1 MSAAFLAPFMLN
13 KIASAI
19 IRVFMN
25 QNTKIFYF
33 TGTGN
38 TAILAGLF
46 QKQFEKANIAAEL
59 FPTEEILNSGKLP
72 SLSNCYILLGF
83 PVHAFNAPPNV
94 FDFVHRLPPGM
105 GKKIIL
111 FKNAG
116 DPMKNGAFTWVKKV
130 LRKKGYII
138 SYEASFVMPSNTFLK
153 YPPGL
158 SYDLYLTAKL
168 RIASMVKEIIDGKC
182 AHVKSSFVID
192 ILAKLF
198 ITFKGKGTKYFGR
211 KIELSKS
218 KCLKCGQC
226 AASCP
231 VNNIIQNM
239 DGYPV
244 WGTKCALCMRCM
256 YICKQDAIRPGYLKF
271 FRIASGY
278 NAIDMMTPSID
289 ALPYKSR
296 LIERIHRHTV
306 KYL

>member
-1 MSAAFLAPFMLN
+1 
-13 KIASAI
+13 
-19 IRVFMN
+19 MN

-38 TAILAGLF
+38 TAILADLF
-46 QKQFEKANIAAEL
+46 KKQFEKANIATEL
-59 FPTEEILNSGKLP
+59 FPTEEILSSGKLP
-72 SLSNCYILLGF
+72 SLSNCYIILGF

-116 DPMKNGAFTWVKKV
+116 DPMKNGAFTWVRKV
-130 LRKKGYII
+130 LRKKGYVI
-138 SYEASFVMPSNTFLK
+138 SYEASFVMPANTFLK

-168 RIASMVKEIIDGKC
+168 RISRMVKEIIDGKC
-182 AHVKSSFVID
+182 AHEKSGFVID
-192 ILAKLF
+192 ILARLF
-198 ITFKGKGTKYFGR
+198 STFEVKGAKYFGR
-211 KIELSKS
+211 KIELNKS
-218 KCLKCGQC
+218 KCVKCGQC

-231 VNNIIQNM
+231 VSNIILNK
-239 DGYPV
+239 DGYPE
-244 WGTKCALCMRCM
+244 WGKRCKLCMKCM

-278 NAIDMMTPSID
+278 NACDMMTPVND

-296 LIERIHRHTV
+296 LMQRIHMYTV